1 VADPL
6 VLTPTVLL
14 LLRASAPFDAPL
26 GPTSDEARRWLQ
38 DELSSPRYHAQPGL
52 LERLQE
58 LLGRLLSSSPAAGLP
73 SVFLPVAVGLVLAVL
88 ALVLVRVLRRDVGA
102 RGAGRPPGVLDVPD
116 VPAAELRRRAREALA
131 RGDWDTVVVDGMRTL
146 ARAAVERVVIDD
158 APGRTAHEV
167 AVAVAPRSAGKR
179 GALLE
184 AADAFDAVRYGRRHA
199 TEAQARGVV
208 ALDDRLAAARPERLV
223 AEAAG

>member
-1 VADPL
+1 MADRHG
-6 VLTPTVLL
+6 LTPTVLA
-14 LLRASAPFDAPL
+14 LLRSSVPFDAPL
-26 GPTSDEARRWLQ
+26 DPTSEEARRWLQ

-52 LERLQE
+52 LDRLRE
-58 LLGRLLSSSPAAGLP
+58 LLDRLLSSGPGSGLP
-73 SVFLPVAVGLVLAVL
+73 SVFLPIAVGLVLAVL

-102 RGAGRPPGVLDVPD
+102 RGAGRATGVLDVPD
-116 VPAAELRRRAREALA
+116 VPAAELRQRARAALA

-167 AVAVAPRSAGKR
+167 ALAVAPRFPAEH

-184 AADAFDAVRYGRRHA
+184 AADAFDAVRYGRRRA

-208 ALDDRLAAARPERLV
+208 ALDDRLVAARPQRVV